1 MVASHF
7 LLLNTDKSGTFIK
20 REQAPIRL
28 LMSECSIQSLSFML
42 RLIGG
47 KRTIKWFTED
57 GPHSY
62 FFKQALHKDGLGSAE
77 GAL

>member
-1 MVASHF
+1 
-7 LLLNTDKSGTFIK
+7 
-20 REQAPIRL
+20 
-28 LMSECSIQSLSFML
+28 ML